1 MFCAVCGSV
10 VPLADLIEEHLG
22 SNDVRQRVQEM
33 GEQVTLALD
42 NESRELILMG
52 HALAITAEAGQLF
65 RTYSN
70 SDYGIDAE
78 IEFKDE
84 YGRASGQRLY
94 LVLKAGGLLR
104 RKGRELFKISNR
116 RLADYWRKQRFPVML
131 VIRTEEDGVRWMD
144 ISAQLNADVAT
155 TAQPPTHIVF
165 RGEPLTAASIWEF
178 RRRLVGR

>member
-1 MFCAVCGSV
+1 IHDHLTRHARNVRRLRHYVCPGCGEPVESRHAIDRRLEAGHTTVFCAVCGSV

-104 RKGRELFKISNR
+104 RKGRELFKI
-116 RLADYWRKQRFPVML
+116 
-131 VIRTEEDGVRWMD
+131 
-144 ISAQLNADVAT
+144 
-155 TAQPPTHIVF
+155 
-165 RGEPLTAASIWEF
+165 
-178 RRRLVGR
+178 